1 MQHTMADYRQAPE
14 AIEEEAGRYRVSRV
28 AFYFHRLSRP
38 GGAERMIC
46 QVANELAKRGVVV
59 HMISWDREQESSFYP
74 LHHAVRTH
82 RLGLFPGVLDKFR
95 RTRRLSALLSCNQVE
110 VLIGFVMSGDKT
122 VFAAAKMA
130 GVKLVVAE
138 RNAPSMYW
146 LRYSWM
152 QRWTSFLLLHLADRI
167 AVQFPA
173 YVAGY
178 PSNLRKRIVV
188 IPNPVPIAQ
197 QRARPAEAN
206 ESGRFTLLAVSRLD
220 RVQKRIDCLIRAFQ
234 LVAPQHPDWDLLII
248 GDGPDETALHA
259 LVKECGM
266 SDRVRI
272 EPARAEVFSFYV
284 QAHLFAIPSLWEGFP
299 NALAEALCHGVPA
312 VGFADAAGVADL
324 IGDDAGWLAS
334 GLDDEVSLARTL
346 TLAMVDDQERT
357 RRGDQALR
365 KMSAFAPQDQ
375 FERWAKLL
383 NDVRGESVR

>member
-1 MQHTMADYRQAPE
+1 MDDYRQVPE
-14 AIEEEAGRYRVSRV
+14 ALEEETSRCQFSRV
-28 AFYFHRLSRP
+28 AFYFHRLSRS

-59 HMISWDREQESSFYP
+59 LMISWDREEEPAFYP
-74 LHHAVRTH
+74 LHHAVRTY
-82 RLGLFPGVLDKFR
+82 RLGFFPGVQDKFR
-95 RTRRLSALLSCNQVE
+95 RTRRLSALLSDNQVE
-110 VLIGFVMSGDKT
+110 VLIGFVMGGDKT
-122 VFAAAKMA
+122 VYAAAKMA

-152 QRWTSFLLLHLADRI
+152 QRWISFLLMHLADRI

-178 PSNLRKRIVV
+178 PASLRKRIAV

-248 GDGPDETALHA
+248 GDGPDETALHT
-259 LVKECGM
+259 LVKEGGM
-266 SDRVRI
+266 CDRVRI
-272 EPARAEVFSFYV
+272 EPARADVFSFYV

-324 IGDDAGWLAS
+324 IGDDAGWLAQ

-346 TLAMVDDQERT
+346 ALAMADDQERT
-357 RRGDQALR
+357 RRGDQAVR
-365 KMSAFAPQDQ
+365 NMSVFAPQDQ
-375 FERWAKLL
+375 FERWVRLL
-383 NDVRGESVR
+383 NDVLGEPAR